1 MNLERQMLELT
12 EAAKSTLHKS
22 LATADKPEQQGK
34 CFRIVP
40 KDEQFLTLKLAEPAP
55 SDTVFTH
62 DGETI
67 LALPKALQPFFQ
79 DKSLD
84 IDNSGKLNLS

>member
-1 MNLERQMLELT
+1 MLELT
-12 EAAKSTLHKS
+12 EAAKDQLHKS
-22 LATADKPEQQGK
+22 LAAADQPEQEGK

-40 KDEQFLTLKLAEPAP
+40 KDEKFLTLRLARPAP
-55 SDTVFTH
+55 GDTVFTH

-67 LALPKALQPFFQ
+67 LALPKALQPFFE

-84 IDNSGKLNLS
+84 IDNSGKLKLS

>member
-1 MNLERQMLELT
+1 MLELT
-12 EAAKSTLHKS
+12 KTAKSQLHRS
-22 LATADKPEQQGK
+22 LVAADGPEQDGK

-40 KDEQFLTLKLAEPAP
+40 KDDRFLTLKLATPQAG
-55 SDTVFTH
+55 DTVFKYE
-62 DGETI
+62 GVTI

-84 IDNSGKLNLS
+84 IDKSGQLKLI

>member
-1 MNLERQMLELT
+1 MLEVT
-12 EAAKSTLHKS
+12 ETAKSQLHRS
-22 LATADKPEQQGK
+22 LATADHPVQEGT

-40 KDEQFLTLKLAEPAP
+40 KDEKFLTLKLARPALG
-55 SDTVFTH
+55 DTVFTH
-62 DGETI
+62 NGETI

-84 IDNSGKLNLS
+84 TDKSGKLKLS

>member
-1 MNLERQMLELT
+1 MFELT
-12 EAAKSTLHKS
+12 ETAKSQLHRS
-22 LATADKPEQQGK
+22 LVAADNPEQEGT

-40 KDEQFLTLKLAEPAP
+40 KDDKFLTLKLAKPAP

-62 DGETI
+62 NGDKI
-67 LALPKALQPFFQ
+67 LALPKALHPFFQ

-84 IDNSGKLNLS
+84 IDKSGQLTVS